1 MLGYLSSRMAVAAR
15 IMWLLVLAI
24 RYGSATM
31 GPQVFATEDA
41 CIAAG
46 ESKSYMG
53 RQVKFVCQRVE
64 R

>member
-1 MLGYLSSRMAVAAR
+1 
-15 IMWLLVLAI
+15 MWILVLALS
-24 RYGSATM
+24 YGSATM